1 MQTVCK
7 VIQSG
12 SQSKDSHEGAQRGET
27 TPVHTMC
34 KVIQCS
40 IQSKDSHDGT
50 QRGETTPVHNMHLFM
65 QHCQRPQAAPYN
77 PHRSE
82 AI

>member
-1 MQTVCK
+1 MEKESEETHDDTHWADAIPVPTV
-7 VIQSG
+7 
-12 SQSKDSHEGAQRGET
+12 
-27 TPVHTMC
+27 C